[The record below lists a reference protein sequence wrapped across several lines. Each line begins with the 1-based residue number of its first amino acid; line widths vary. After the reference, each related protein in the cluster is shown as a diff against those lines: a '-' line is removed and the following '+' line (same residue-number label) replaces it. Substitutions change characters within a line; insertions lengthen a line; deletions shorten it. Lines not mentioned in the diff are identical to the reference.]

1 MHKKD
6 LTNTHQKIVNKIINV
21 AYGDASIVDKLY
33 VKWKTRRDKDLKKLF
48 TEYRNTALTVHKLHQ
63 ENLPEHAV
71 DFIMSKTISEEK
83 NKNIL
88 QLISAYIYE
97 ILGSKLMPAAV
108 LSLAIIIMISIF
120 IFKEPADQ
128 NKYSNAQIELAEKQF
143 KQTIAIVG
151 KAFNKAESS
160 FNNEIMEKQVNKKLN
175 KGYYLI
181 NNILIGG

>member
-1 MHKKD
+1 MQKKD
-6 LTNTHQKIVNKIINV
+6 SNNIHQRIEDKIINV
-21 AYGDASIVDKLY
+21 AYSDASIVDKLY
-33 VKWKTRRDKDLKKLF
+33 VKWKIWLDKDLKKLF
-48 TEYRNTALTVHKLHQ
+48 TEHRNTASVVHNLHQ
-63 ENLPEHAV
+63 EDLPKQV
-71 DFIMSKTISEEK
+71 TDFVISKTIRKEK

-88 QLISAYIYE
+88 QLIAAFVYE
-97 ILGSKLMPAAV
+97 ILGSKVIPAAV
-108 LSLAIIIMISIF
+108 LSLAVIIMISIF

-128 NKYSNAQIELAEKQF
+128 NKYSNAEIALAEKQF

>member
-6 LTNTHQKIVNKIINV
+6 SNNIQQKIEDKIINV

-33 VKWKTRRDKDLKKLF
+33 VKWKIWHDKDLKKLF

-63 ENLPEHAV
+63 KDLPEQTV
-71 DFIMSKTISEEK
+71 DFVISKTIRKEK
-83 NKNIL
+83 KKNIL
-88 QLISAYIYE
+88 QLISVYMYE
-97 ILGSKLMPAAV
+97 LLGRKLIPAAV
-108 LSLAIIIMISIF
+108 FSLAVIIMISIF
-120 IFKEPADQ
+120 ILRDPANQ

-143 KQTIAIVG
+143 KQTLAIVG

>member
-1 MHKKD
+1 MQKKD
-6 LTNTHQKIVNKIINV
+6 SNNIRQKIKDKIINV
-21 AYGDASIVDKLY
+21 AYDDANIVDKLY
-33 VKWKTRRDKDLKKLF
+33 VKWKTWCDKDLNKLF
-48 TEYRNTALTVHKLHQ
+48 TEYRNTASVVHKLHPKD
-63 ENLPEHAV
+63 LPEQAV
-71 DFIMSKTISEEK
+71 DVVISKTISKEK
-83 NKNIL
+83 SKNII
-88 QLISAYIYE
+88 QLISAYMYE
-97 ILGSKLMPAAV
+97 TLGSKLIPAA

-120 IFKEPADQ
+120 IFKAPTDQ

-143 KQTIAIVG
+143 KQTLAIVG